1 MLVNLKKSWDLFLT
15 LNNSNNDNNNNN
27 NIMNERTQYRQR
39 DKGV

>member
-15 LNNSNNDNNNNN
+15 LNNSNNDNNSN

>member
-27 NIMNERTQYRQR
+27 IMNERTQYRQR